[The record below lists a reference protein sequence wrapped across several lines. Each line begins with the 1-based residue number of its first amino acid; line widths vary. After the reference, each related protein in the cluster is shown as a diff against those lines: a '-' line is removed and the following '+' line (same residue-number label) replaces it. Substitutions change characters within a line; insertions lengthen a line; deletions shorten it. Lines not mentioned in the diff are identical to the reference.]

1 MNHNYEDI
9 KNVFIYEK
17 DSKGKIKKFFII
29 DGIFAII
36 LTLLAFVYNE
46 ESDFAIKF
54 FGILFIIISFLIAV
68 AILLEQ
74 KANKTYKILKNQKKN
89 IENYLIDRYKFELEN
104 DLMMKRIDKIYY
116 TLEYNLGVVQAD
128 LARKGIL

>member
-9 KNVFIYEK
+9 KNVFRYEK
-17 DSKGKIKKFFII
+17 NSKGKIKKFLII

-46 ESDFAIKF
+46 ESYFAAKF
-54 FGILFIIISFLIAV
+54 FCILFIIISFLIAV

-74 KANKTYKILKNQKKN
+74 KANKTYTILKSKKKN
-89 IENYLIDRYKFELEN
+89 IENYLIDRYGFELEN
-104 DLMMKRIDKIYY
+104 DLMTKRVDKIYY
-116 TLEYNLGVVQAD
+116 TLEYNFGVVQAD
-128 LARKGIL
+128 LNRKSIL